1 MTREMRVKLFLTE
14 YKEICEKYQLHL
26 DAGEV
31 LTEYNHDYSSFEL
44 WDDSDAPDIYPVEA
58 AKGYK
63 VLNSRYGAKLSSL
76 VYADGNDKDGTLVT
90 ALDSMPEITEDYIG
104 TVKQE
109 RSPEEVRKR
118 LADLGINI

>member
-31 LTEYNHDYSSFEL
+31 LTENKHDYSSFEL
-44 WDDSDAPDIYPVEA
+44 WDDSDLPDIYPVEA
-58 AKGYK
+58 AEGYK

-76 VYADGNDKDGTLVT
+76 VYTDANDNDGTLVT

-109 RSPEEVRKR
+109 RTPEEARKR
-118 LADLGINI
+118 LAEMGINI